1 VDHHA
6 GRLVDHQQR
15 LVFIDDVDRNV
26 FSGDCPFFHP
36 RDIDADDLTRLGPIA
51 GFLAAAVDEDVPL
64 GDQSRRLGPRQLGVL
79 GNKQIEADITV
90 RLDGKFSRVGQA

>member
-6 GRLVDHQQR
+6 GPLVDHQQS

-26 FSGDCPFFHP
+26 FSGDGPFLHP
-36 RDIDADDLTRLGPIA
+36 RDIDADDFTRLGPIA
-51 GFLAAAVDEDVPL
+51 GFLAPAVDEDVSL
-64 GDQSRRLGPRQLGVL
+64 GDQSGRLGPRELGAL

-90 RLDGKFSRVGQA
+90 RLDGKFSRLGQA